1 MRKSRKARR
10 RRCQSVD
17 ARLIVVNY
25 SMDFLLSPIISTSW
39 TPTTSWSTTDSLNS
53 YVKINFSSSPDLA
66 SQMDALNGLYARA
79 YQMLADAD
87 QLSGAEGQTNFSQRP
102 TRSTDVDV
110 VDISY
115 FDKTHYLAQSPESRF
130 IFKVQQ
136 IARNQ
141 VNHGVPLYPNDG
153 SVINTG
159 TNTFNL
165 SVGGVSY
172 PLTVIISAT
181 DTNADALAKIAQ
193 AIEAADAGV
202 TTDIVQDGDTIQLN
216 LQGETGETNEFSL
229 ANVIGNA
236 VSASGIN
243 TSTQSAQDAKF
254 LLNGTTHIQAGNEV
268 SLLDGHLQVNLSGTG
283 IATVTTGPQTVV
295 DLVQS
300 LTETMNSF
308 GTYVRNSSYLNSSL
322 FPAWSDLVNQETGIL
337 SKYGLEAGTQ
347 GQVGLD
353 TLKFTEELQNN
364 TSGTAKAID
373 GLASR
378 VGDFVRGLTSYPA
391 ATLLVSAPSSGY
403 GAAYLRAASS
413 LPWWQSGAS
422 GFLRIA

>member
-1 MRKSRKARR
+1 
-10 RRCQSVD
+10 
-17 ARLIVVNY
+17 
-25 SMDFLLSPIISTSW
+25 MDFLLSPINSASW
-39 TPTTSWSTTDSLNS
+39 TPLSSWSTANSLNS
-53 YVKINFSSSPDLA
+53 YIKINFSASPDAAAQLE
-66 SQMDALNGLYARA
+66 ALNGLYARA

-87 QLSGAEGQTNFSQRP
+87 QLSGTAGQANFSQRP
-102 TRSTDVDV
+102 TRSTDVEV

-141 VNHGVPLYPNDG
+141 VNHGLPLYPNDG

-159 TNTFNL
+159 TNTFTL
-165 SVGGVSY
+165 AVGGVSY
-172 PLTVIISAT
+172 PLTVIISAG
-181 DTNADALAKIAQ
+181 DTNAEALAKIAL
-193 AIEAADAGV
+193 AIEAADTGV
-202 TTDIVQDGDTIQLN
+202 TTDMVQDGDTIQLN
-216 LQGETGETNEFSL
+216 LQGKSGAAQAFSL
-229 ANVIGNA
+229 ADVVGNA

-254 LLNGTTHIQAGNEV
+254 LLNGATHIQAGNEV
-268 SLLDGHLQVNLSGTG
+268 SLLDGHLRVNLTGTG

-308 GTYVRNSSYLNSSL
+308 GSYVRGNSYLNSRL
-322 FPAWSDLVNQETGIL
+322 APAWSDLVHQQTGL
-337 SKYGLEAGTQ
+337 LGKYGLEAASQ

-353 TLKFTEELQNN
+353 TLKFSEELQNN
-364 TSGTAKAID
+364 TSGTAQAID

-378 VGDFVRGLTSYPA
+378 VRDFVRGLTSYPA
-391 ATLLVSAPSSGY
+391 ASLLVSAPSSGY
-403 GAAYLRAASS
+403 GAAYLRTAGS
-413 LPWWQSGAS
+413 LLWWQTGAR
-422 GFLRIA
+422 GFLRVV